1 MRQATANRDDARN
14 AFERAQLLSG
24 RGLLTQADRDT
35 AETRLKVAEANYQAT
50 LDTVHSLKASLQDR
64 RASYELAQKKLADA
78 VIKAPVAGS
87 ISERLIQPGEFIR
100 ENTPVA
106 TIVQMN
112 PLKLKTAI
120 QEKHASLIRPGQTVE
135 FDVEA
140 FLNRKFKGRIAYVS
154 PAVDQATRTFAVEAL
169 VDNADRQ
176 LKPGFFAKGI
186 VLTRLDENVIAVP
199 EDAISTLAGVST
211 VYVIEDGKARAQQ
224 VTLGRAAGQARGNH
238 ERPQRRRAAR
248 DDEPE
253 PARHRRHRQRR
264 RAGRRGRRPRR
275 AGNRAGRRP
284 PGSASMKIAEV
295 SVERPVFA
303 IMMTA
308 ALIVL
313 GAVSY
318 ESLGLDL
325 MPKTD
330 VPVVSVQAN
339 LPGASAEEIE
349 TQITKRIEEAVNT
362 ISGIDELRASSDQG
376 NSRVTI
382 NFTLERDIESAT
394 QDVRDKLA
402 QIVNQFPRD
411 TRPLQITKMD
421 PDSQPI
427 FGFAVYGPRA
437 PKELTEIAEKRVKQ
451 ELETVKDVGSVG
463 YNGER
468 KREIQLLLDADRLN
482 AYGLTVDEVRTAV
495 QRQNVEIPGGQFTA
509 GPADVAVRTMGRI
522 RNVDDFNRIVIAYRT
537 DGSVITF
544 ADVGRVQDS
553 VQEVRSATRLSG
565 TPAIGVQVRKQ
576 SGTNTVEVVD
586 RVQER
591 LARIQSQLPQDI
603 QISVGND
610 QSRFIR
616 RSFEDIKMHLILGGL
631 LASVVVF
638 LFIRNLR
645 ITFIAA
651 LAIPTSIIGTFT
663 FMNMAGFT
671 LNNMTMLALSLATG
685 IVIDDAIVVLENIF
699 RYVEE
704 KGVSPKEAAAA
715 ATQEIGMAVMA
726 TTFSLVVIFVPVAF
740 MTGQIGR
747 YFYSFGLTSAAAI
760 LISMFVSFT
769 LTPAL
774 CAMWMKKE
782 DIKSDH
788 STTKS
793 GGVYAK
799 IDARL
804 RPDAGVVAAPSARD
818 DGDRRRR
825 RAVGGLPVSVC
836 RQGARARRR
845 PGRIQHQRA
854 AAARHELPAHRGV
867 HQADRKRGPRAA
879 GAAAGDAERELGL
892 RELQHHDAAARGA
905 GRHAAGADDPGAADA
920 AQVPGRAHQRLGRH
934 RHLGRVERRRRPG
947 GPGGGGP
954 GGGGGGGG
962 FNRLN
967 ILIQGPDIQQLQ
979 EYTTQLLA
987 KVREIPGVV
996 DADTNFEPTQP
1007 ELRINVDRARAADL
1021 GVNIDSLAN
1030 SLRTLVGGEEVSEFK
1045 DGDDQFKVLLRLDEA
1060 HRNPATMGDLLIPA
1074 GPGKTVKVSDVAAL
1088 KNDYGPAAIDRYN
1101 RQRQISVNGNLQGVP
1116 LGEALAAA
1124 RAKVEELHLKPGYQ
1138 AVFGGSART
1147 LAEASS
1153 NFTIALVLAVIF
1165 IYMVLASQF
1174 NSFIHP
1180 ADDHD
1185 GAAAQP
1191 AGRPAGA
1198 DGVRDDAQ
1206 RLQRDRPDD
1215 AVRHRQEELD
1225 SAGRLHEHA
1234 PRAGRRAARGA
1245 HPGQPRAPAPD
1256 SDDDDRHHRGHAADR
1271 VRQGRRR
1278 RLARL
1283 DGGHHPGRPD
1293 PLPGTDASGHA
1304 GRVLVFRRPEGMEP
1318 EGSAQAARPAGP
1330 RQARDRQSAQ

>member
-1 MRQATANRDDARN
+1 
-14 AFERAQLLSG
+14 
-24 RGLLTQADRDT
+24 
-35 AETRLKVAEANYQAT
+35 
-50 LDTVHSLKASLQDR
+50 
-64 RASYELAQKKLADA
+64 
-78 VIKAPVAGS
+78 
-87 ISERLIQPGEFIR
+87 
-100 ENTPVA
+100 
-106 TIVQMN
+106 
-112 PLKLKTAI
+112 
-120 QEKHASLIRPGQTVE
+120 
-135 FDVEA
+135 
-140 FLNRKFKGRIAYVS
+140 
-154 PAVDQATRTFAVEAL
+154 
-169 VDNADRQ
+169 
-176 LKPGFFAKGI
+176 
-186 VLTRLDENVIAVP
+186 
-199 EDAISTLAGVST
+199 
-211 VYVIEDGKARAQQ
+211 
-224 VTLGRAAGQARGNH
+224 
-238 ERPQRRRAAR
+238 
-248 DDEPE
+248 
-253 PARHRRHRQRR
+253 
-264 RAGRRGRRPRR
+264 
-275 AGNRAGRRP
+275 
-284 PGSASMKIAEV
+284 MKIADV
-295 SVERPVFA
+295 SVNRPVFA

-421 PDSQPI
+421 PDAQPI

-437 PKELTEIAEKRVKQ
+437 PKELTEITEKRVKQ
-451 ELETVKDVGSVG
+451 ELETVKDVGSIG

-468 KREIQLLLDADRLN
+468 KREIQLMLDADRLN
-482 AYGLTVDEVRTAV
+482 AYGLTVEEVRNAV

-522 RNVDDFNRIVIAYRT
+522 KNVDDFNRIVIAYRA

-544 ADVGRVQDS
+544 ADIGTVQDA

-586 RVQER
+586 RVQDK
-591 LARIQSQLPQDI
+591 LQRIQAQLPQDI

-645 ITFIAA
+645 VTFIAA

-663 FMNMAGFT
+663 FMKIAGFT

-704 KGVSPKEAAAA
+704 KGVTPRQAAAQ

-726 TTFSLVVIFVPVAF
+726 TTLSLVVIFVPVAF

-793 GGVYAK
+793 SGFYAK
-799 IDARL
+799 MDAVYGRML
-804 RPDAGVVAAPSARD
+804 VWALHHRPAMMAIAGVVVLSAAVLYPYVGKELVPDDDQGEFSVNVRLPRGTSYQRTEEFIKPIEKDVLALPGLMRVMQNVNSGFANFNIMMVPLEERSVTQQELMIQARQML
-818 DGDRRRR
+818 RKY
-825 RAVGGLPVSVC
+825 
-836 RQGARARRR
+836 QGARISVSGGTDISGASTG
-845 PGRIQHQRA
+845 GR
-854 AAARHELPAHRGV
+854 
-867 HQADRKRGPRAA
+867 
-879 GAAAGDAERELGL
+879 
-892 RELQHHDAAARGA
+892 
-905 GRHAAGADDPGAADA
+905 
-920 AQVPGRAHQRLGRH
+920 
-934 RHLGRVERRRRPG
+934 

-954 GGGGGGGG
+954 GGGGGGG

-967 ILIQGPDIQQLQ
+967 ILIQGPDIEQLQ
-979 EYTTQLLA
+979 QYTVQLME
-987 KVREIPGVV
+987 KVRQIPGVV
-996 DADTNFEPTQP
+996 DVDTNFEPTQP

-1021 GVNIDSLAN
+1021 GVNIDSVAN
-1030 SLRTLVGGEEVSEFK
+1030 SLRTLVGGEEISEYK
-1045 DGDDQFKVLLRLDEA
+1045 DGDDQFKVVLRLDEA
-1060 HRNPATMGDLLIPA
+1060 HRNPETMGELLVPA
-1074 GPGKTVKVSDVAAL
+1074 GPGKTVKVSDVATL
-1088 KNDYGPAAIDRYN
+1088 KNDYGPASIDRYN
-1101 RQRQISVNGNLQGVP
+1101 RQRQISVNANLQGVP

-1124 RAKVEELHLKPGYQ
+1124 RIKVEELHLRPGYQ

-1153 NFTIALVLAVIF
+1153 NFVIALVLAVIF

-1174 NSFIHP
+1174 NSFVHP
-1180 ADDHD
+1180 LTIMTALPLSL
-1185 GAAAQP
+1185 P
-1191 AGRPAGA
+1191 AGLLALMAFGMTLNVYSAIGLMMLFGVVKKNSILQVDYTNTLREQGVERHEALIQANHVRLRPILMTTIAIVAGMLPIAFGKGAGA
-1198 DGVRDDAQ
+1198 GSRASMAVTILGGQVLCLVLTLLVTPVVYSYFDDL
-1206 RLQRDRPDD
+1206 REWSPKESL
-1215 AVRHRQEELD
+1215 
-1225 SAGRLHEHA
+1225 
-1234 PRAGRRAARGA
+1234 
-1245 HPGQPRAPAPD
+1245 
-1256 SDDDDRHHRGHAADR
+1256 
-1271 VRQGRRR
+1271 R
-1278 RLARL
+1278 RLL
-1283 DGGHHPGRPD
+1283 GR
-1293 PLPGTDASGHA
+1293 ASKPA
-1304 GRVLVFRRPEGMEP
+1304 ATAERPVGL
-1318 EGSAQAARPAGP
+1318 
-1330 RQARDRQSAQ
+1330 